1 MGNAVAPSLPRWL
14 AQRRTQPPPMRPVG
28 SNIGPALPMLLALAV
43 AGFVIYLIRKRRG
56 TSANGRDDGHD
67 R

>member
-1 MGNAVAPSLPRWL
+1 
-14 AQRRTQPPPMRPVG
+14 
-28 SNIGPALPMLLALAV
+28 MLLALAV
-43 AGFVIYLIRKRRG
+43 VGFVIYLIRKRRG